1 MELYSYDMLK
11 YMPLYLGWRHFTRDK
26 QNNCMWPPPT
36 VFRAIMVVN
45 KCMCMLDDRVYHSS
59 SRGQY
64 CFPTVGGPR
73 EQKFF
78 LESQFIP
85 IDGYVW

>member
-1 MELYSYDMLK
+1 MSLIFVYLFIYFFASSYNENQFVKL
-11 YMPLYLGWRHFTRDK
+11 
-26 QNNCMWPPPT
+26 
-36 VFRAIMVVN
+36 FRAIMVVN

-85 IDGYVW
+85 IDGYV